1 MDKRDLIYTI
11 RAQNLQK
18 LINEKF
24 NGNATN
30 FAREAIKLAEDKKP
44 TDIYLYLNR
53 ARNISNKKAKQ
64 IEENLALAEGYLDQ
78 DDKNKSDEQEPG
90 TFTIF
95 EYDVGLAANSHCG
108 VEVISPEN
116 IVRPHTLNDTF
127 LTEFRVKKE
136 NLAVV
141 KVVGDSMDPTL
152 RDGERVVVDI
162 SRKEFIDNRVFALTT
177 KNHAWAKRLRI
188 TPNGERWSSDNEEY
202 RQYDDELNSSKST
215 IVLLGLVLYSLGR
228 AVV

>member
-1 MDKRDLIYTI
+1 MSVRDFIFTI

-18 LINEKF
+18 LIDEKF

-30 FAREAIKLAEDKKP
+30 FARIAINLPADKKP
-44 TDIYLYLNR
+44 TDIYLYLNGG
-53 ARNISNKKAKQ
+53 RNISNKKAKL
-64 IEENLALAEGYLDQ
+64 IEKNLGLVDGYLD
-78 DDKNKSDEQEPG
+78 KSDDAKAQEQEPG

-108 VEVISPEN
+108 VEVISPNN
-116 IVRPHTLNDTF
+116 IVRSHTLNDTF

-152 RDGERVVVDI
+152 RDGERVVIDI

>member
-1 MDKRDLIYTI
+1 MSTRDFIFTI

-18 LINEKF
+18 LIDEKF

-30 FAREAIKLAEDKKP
+30 FARIAIELPPDKKP
-44 TDIYLYLNR
+44 TDVYVYLNGS
-53 ARNISNKKAKQ
+53 RNISNKKAKL
-64 IEENLALAEGYLDQ
+64 IEKNLDLIDGYLD
-78 DDKNKSDEQEPG
+78 KSNDTDSQEQEPD
-90 TFTIF
+90 TFNIP
-95 EYDVGLAANSHCG
+95 EYDVSLAADSLNG
-108 VEVISPEN
+108 AEVLAPQN
-116 IVRPHTLNDTF
+116 VVRIHTLNNTF

-152 RDGERVVVDI
+152 RNGERVVVDI

-177 KNHAWAKRLRI
+177 KNHAWVKRLRI
-188 TPNGERWSSDNEEY
+188 TPNGERWRSDNEEY
-202 RQYDDELNSSKST
+202 RQYDDELNGSKST

-228 AVV
+228 PVI